1 MKKEIKKLKL
11 NKITIANLNVNTT
24 VDQKKAPTIGDWTC
38 VLTVAT
44 CASFEFTC

>member
-11 NKITIANLNVNTT
+11 NKITIANLNIKM
-24 VDQKKAPTIGDWTC
+24 DQKKAPTIGDWTC
-38 VLTVAT
+38 VLTIRT

>member
-11 NKITIANLNVNTT
+11 DKIVIANLNKNVKA
-24 VDQKKAPTIGDWTC
+24 DPKKAPTVGDWTC

-44 CASFEFTC
+44 CASFEFSC